1 MVSPVASRQCVP
13 DKHPGV
19 DLSPQSTCS
28 SPGLSRLTY
37 ISMNESTG
45 MSMSMS
51 EQQKVSSINKP
62 VQFLNSVGN
71 TADQTFSLTLSD
83 VCLYFN
89 SV

>member
-1 MVSPVASRQCVP
+1 MVSPVTSRQCVP

-28 SPGLSRLTY
+28 TPGLSRLTY
-37 ISMNESTG
+37 ISMNEGTG
-45 MSMSMS
+45 MSAS
-51 EQQKVSSINKP
+51 EQQKVSSIDKP

-83 VCLYFN
+83 GCLCFN
-89 SV
+89 GV

>member
-37 ISMNESTG
+37 ISMNEGTG
-45 MSMSMS
+45 MSTS
-51 EQQKVSSINKP
+51 EQEKVSSINKP
-62 VQFLNSVGN
+62 VQFLNSVG
-71 TADQTFSLTLSD
+71 TADQTFSLTLAD
-83 VCLYFN
+83 VWWYFN
-89 SV
+89 TA

>member
-1 MVSPVASRQCVP
+1 MVSPVASTQCVP

-37 ISMNESTG
+37 ISMNEGTG
-45 MSMSMS
+45 MSTS

-71 TADQTFSLTLSD
+71 TADQTSLTLSD